1 MSIYCSPRQ
10 IEILRTVTGGNW
22 FQSSRSDGSYT
33 TALKLHDK
41 GLLDRDPQNAYRFTC
56 NAAGE
61 QRLAD
66 HNAKLRSAA

>member
-1 MSIYCSPRQ
+1 MSIYCSPNQ
-10 IEILRTVTGGNW
+10 IAILRTVSGGNW

-41 GLLDRDPQNAYRFTC
+41 GLLDRDPQNSYRFTS

-66 HNAKLRSAA
+66 HNAKRSAA